1 MHSVRSEMGWECI
14 VFILQCRVL
23 VHIFYLFFLRPSV
36 SYRIA
41 HEYSTRSDFYCA
53 IRLFVSSE
61 LSQVLV
67 LILSVHNQA
76 YAHQDCRND
85 DLFHAGSIISMVAG
99 ITSCEEDAAEKLTIA
114 GSWKVVKFESFVLN
128 PEGGEMDKAEW
139 NVSEYNFVNTFRL
152 DGSYQYGMLRLAE
165 EGETGDY
172 REDLLTGNWSY
183 KNGILTMSFN
193 ETGRVEDYEL
203 VKLDDKELVMRMTE
217 NDSAD
222 SDVNRVITTYMSRL
236 TNFIE
241 EELGTTN

>member
-1 MHSVRSEMGWECI
+1 MK
-14 VFILQCRVL
+14 
-23 VHIFYLFFLRPSV
+23 
-36 SYRIA
+36 
-41 HEYSTRSDFYCA
+41 
-53 IRLFVSSE
+53 RLINTFVAAFVM
-61 LSQVLV
+61 L
-67 LILSVHNQA
+67 A
-76 YAHQDCRND
+76 MT
-85 DLFHAGSIISMVAG
+85 AGF
-99 ITSCEEDAAEKLTIA
+99 TSCEEDAAEKLTIA

-152 DGSYQYGMLRLAE
+152 DGSYQYGVLRLAE

-183 KNGILTMSFN
+183 KKGILTMSFN

-203 VKLDDKELVMRMTE
+203 VKLDDKELVMRMTA

-222 SDVNRVITTYMSRL
+222 PDVKRVITTYMSRL

-241 EELGTTN
+241 DELGTTN